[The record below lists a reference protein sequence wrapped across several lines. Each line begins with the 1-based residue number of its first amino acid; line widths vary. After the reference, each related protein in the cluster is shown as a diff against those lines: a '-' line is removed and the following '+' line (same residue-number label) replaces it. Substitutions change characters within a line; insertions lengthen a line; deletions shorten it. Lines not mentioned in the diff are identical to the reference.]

1 MIIPPAHRLQTV
13 EEYYFSR
20 KLQHIRRMI
29 ADGIPVINL
38 GIGDPDLPP
47 SETTIASLSE
57 SARGP
62 RNHGYQSYRGIPEF
76 RSAIAGYMS
85 DRYGVSFDPA
95 TEILPLPGSKQG
107 MIYVA
112 LAFLNPGD
120 RVLVPDPGYP
130 TYTSVSQLAGASV
143 LPYVLDE
150 RHGWQPDWEELERLD
165 LSAVKMMWVNYP
177 HMPTGTPASHELF
190 ARLTTF
196 AGEHGI
202 LICHDNPYSQ
212 LVERGK
218 PLSIF
223 VVPRAREVAIELNSL
238 SKSHNMAGWRIG
250 WVAGRNDYVETIL
263 RVASNVESGMFLPAQ
278 RAAIAA
284 LGSESGWYARL
295 QEAYARR
302 RAIGMQIMN
311 LLGCVAQPQQAGM
324 FVWARIPDRE
334 PDAEL
339 FTDSIL
345 DTTKIFVVP
354 GSVFGRNGSRYIRLS
369 LCSPPATLQAA
380 AERLAGFGDSGR
392 TAGEA
397 V

>member
-1 MIIPPAHRLQTV
+1 MIIPPAQRLHTV

-20 KLQHIRRMI
+20 TLQQIRRMI
-29 ADGIPVINL
+29 AEGIPVINL

-47 SETTIASLSE
+47 SEATVESLSE
-57 SARGP
+57 SAHGP

-76 RSAIAGYMS
+76 RSAITGYMS

-112 LAFLNPGD
+112 MAFLNPGD
-120 RVLVPDPGYP
+120 AVLVPDPGYP

-143 LPYVLDE
+143 VPYALDE
-150 RHGWQPDWEELERLD
+150 RHGWQPDWEELERFD
-165 LSAVKMMWVNYP
+165 LSGVKMMWVNYP
-177 HMPTGTPASHELF
+177 HMPTGTPASHKLF
-190 ARLTTF
+190 ARLITF
-196 AGEHGI
+196 ACEHGI

-212 LVERGK
+212 LVDRGN

-250 WVAGRNDYVETIL
+250 WVAGRNDYIDTIL
-263 RVASNVESGMFLPAQ
+263 KIASNVESGMFLPAQ

-284 LGSESGWYARL
+284 LGSGPDWYARL
-295 QEAYARR
+295 REAYARR
-302 RAIGMQIMN
+302 RAIGMQIMH
-311 LLGCVAQPQQAGM
+311 LLGCTAHREQAGM
-324 FVWARIPDRE
+324 FVWARIPDQE
-334 PDAEL
+334 PHAES
-339 FTDSIL
+339 FADRIL
-345 DTTKIFVVP
+345 DTTRIFVVP

-369 LCSPPATLQAA
+369 LCSPPEILEAA
-380 AERLAGFGDSGR
+380 ADRLAGFGAGGR
-392 TAGEA
+392 AGEEA